1 MSRLDATAAT
11 FVDNNK
17 VLRPAYFVFLD
28 FLGDPVRATNA
39 GMDINVSGMTQPD
52 LNGLYKYLSSDVA
65 ELSPI
70 RVSDGGS
77 SPVTCKLSGLRGLD
91 DDMLADVFDETKWK
105 GRLARIWR
113 AIWSSANAQQGT
125 YQHLYTGYMVD
136 VILGG
141 NTESQMIE
149 ITIENYLVAFS
160 QPSNRTY
167 LNSKDY
173 DPGDRSGEA
182 AVTAANGAGT
192 MPGGDV
198 GTGGGSGGAGIGRYG
213 GGNISLA

>member
-1 MSRLDATAAT
+1 MSRLDTPAAT
-11 FVDNNK
+11 FVDSNQP
-17 VLRPAYFVFLD
+17 LRPVYFVFLD

-39 GMDINVSGMTQPD
+39 GMNIDVSGATQPD
-52 LNGLYKYLSSDVA
+52 LNGLYKYLDSEVA

-70 RVSDGGS
+70 KVSDGGS
-77 SPVTCKLSGLRGLD
+77 SPVSVKLSGLRGLD
-91 DDMLADVFDETKWK
+91 DAMLADIFDESKWK

-113 AIWSSANAQQGT
+113 VIWNSSNAPQGT

-136 VILGG
+136 VLLAG
-141 NTESQMIE
+141 NTDSQMIE
-149 ITIENYLVAFS
+149 ITIENYLAAFG

-198 GTGGGSGGAGIGRYG
+198 GGGGSSFGMSGRGGW
-213 GGNISLA
+213 NVVLQ